1 MDVYEAIQ
9 SRFSVRSYEDEPV
22 EEDKLQRVLEAA
34 RSAPTARNRQ
44 MWKLVVVRNETAR
57 KALADAAGQSFIGEA
72 PVLLAMVGLTPADAM
87 FCKVPTDPVDCAIV
101 LDHVTLA
108 AVAEGLG
115 TCWIGHF
122 DQEKCATILGVPKTA
137 KIVGLMPLGYPAVS
151 PSGKSRKP
159 LEKLVCHDK
168 FA

>member
-1 MDVYEAIQ
+1 MDVSEAIKG
-9 SRFSVRSYEDEPV
+9 RFSVRSYQDQPI

-44 MWKLVVVRNETAR
+44 MWKLVVVRDEATR
-57 KALADAAGQSFIGEA
+57 KALADGAGQGFLAEA
-72 PVLLAMVGLTPADAM
+72 PVVLAMVGLTPADTM
-87 FCKVPTDPVDCAIV
+87 HCQVPVDPVDCAIV
-101 LDHVTLA
+101 LDHLTLT

-122 DQEKCATILGVPKTA
+122 DQGKCCQILGVPASA
-137 KIVGLMPLGYPAVS
+137 KIIELMPLGYPAVS
-151 PSGKSRKP
+151 NPGRSRKS
-159 LEKLVCHDK
+159 LAELVCYDK